1 MLMISEHES
10 IQFNSYQFDP
20 AMASEEQDPFVQ
32 ERLDSLH
39 SVDTVS

>member
-10 IQFNSYQFDP
+10 LQFNSHQFDP